1 MEVKTYI
8 QNLLLGKSIE
18 IKTNRSSLLDE
29 FSNNP
34 TNSILVKSIFENQEK
49 IMINWNIKNRVAD
62 IQTQHIVIPNAKE
75 LVPYLAKIDFVAL
88 NLTDLIDE
96 KFEGL
101 DDLGLSFNKLTY
113 TIEGTP
119 TKSGDVKFK
128 LLYKI
133 KGEDETT
140 PLNEKLISLIINPDP
155 RSLWVLKPSNQKAIF
170 AKPDDIQAIDKLGE
184 RKIVVSSKRGRSHG
198 KEFENTGFGLA
209 RDDDF
214 AFKYFEKTQWSLVAV
229 SDGAGS
235 AYLAR
240 IGSKIACDSVIE
252 YFEQVAD
259 IEKMQEFED
268 KISEYNQEKSE
279 EKLKEIQ
286 ILSKQNL
293 YKASVYVHNKLKEF
307 AEQTFI
313 TNPEL
318 FNDPKAKNKI
328 DYLHSTLIFTLHKK
342 YEFGYLIQ
350 SFGVGD
356 CPIAV
361 MNVDKTETTLL
372 NWLDVGEHG
381 GGTRFITQPDIFIN
395 EDRPVSTRFNF
406 KIIDDFSFLFLMT
419 DGIYDAKFEVEA
431 NLEKHVKWIE
441 FLEDLDG
448 KNEENKKVEFNKDNS
463 EIANQLSKWMDFWSP
478 GNHDDRTL
486 AIVF

>member
-1 MEVKTYI
+1 MEIKAYI
-8 QNLLLGKSIE
+8 QSLLKGKSIE
-18 IKTNRSSLLDE
+18 INANRISLLEE
-29 FSNNP
+29 FANNS
-34 TNSILVKSIFENQEK
+34 TNAELVKSIFENQEK
-49 IMINWNIKNRVAD
+49 IMINWNIKNRISD
-62 IQTQHIVIPNAKE
+62 IQTQHILVPNAKE
-75 LVPYLAKIDFVAL
+75 LIPYSAKIDFVAL

-101 DDLGLSFNKLTY
+101 EDLGLSFNKATD

-119 TKSGDVKFK
+119 IKSGDVKFK
-128 LLYKI
+128 LLYKV
-133 KGEDETT
+133 KGEDGTA
-140 PLNEKLISLIINPDP
+140 PLNEKLISLVINPDP
-155 RSLWVLKPSNQKAIF
+155 KSLWVLKPSNQDAIF
-170 AKPDDIQAIDKLGE
+170 AKPDETEAFEKLGE
-184 RKIVVSSKRGRSHG
+184 KNIVVSSKRGRSHG
-198 KEFENTGFGLA
+198 KEGTS

-214 AFKYFEKTQWSLVAV
+214 AFKYFEKTQWSLVVV

-240 IGSKIACDSVIE
+240 IGSKIACDSVVE
-252 YFEQVAD
+252 YFELVAD
-259 IEKMQEFED
+259 IEKMKEFEN
-268 KISEYNQEKSE
+268 KISEYNLDKSE
-279 EKLKEIQ
+279 EKFKEIQ

-293 YKASVYVHNKLKEF
+293 YKASVYVHNKLKDF

-318 FNDPKAKNKI
+318 FNDPKAKFNI
-328 DYLHSTLIFTLHKK
+328 EYLHSTLIFTLHKK

-361 MNVDKTETTLL
+361 MNKEKTEITLL
-372 NWLDVGEHG
+372 NWLDVGKYG
-381 GGTRFITQPDIFIN
+381 GGTRFITQPDIFVN
-395 EDRPVSTRFNF
+395 EERPVSTRFNLR
-406 KIIDDFSFLFLMT
+406 IVEDFSYLFLMT

-431 NLEKHVKWIE
+431 NLEKHEKWIE
-441 FLEDLDG
+441 FLEDLEG
-448 KNEENKKVEFNKDNS
+448 KNDENNKVEFSKDNS
-463 EIANQLSKWMDFWSP
+463 EIANQLSKWMDFWSA

>member
-1 MEVKTYI
+1 MEVKAYI
-8 QNLLLGKSIE
+8 QSLLKGKSIE
-18 IKTNRSSLLDE
+18 INTNRISLLEE
-29 FSNNP
+29 FANNS
-34 TNSILVKSIFENQEK
+34 TNAELVKGIFENQEK
-49 IMINWNIKNRVAD
+49 IMINWNIKNRIAD

-75 LVPYLAKIDFVAL
+75 LIPYTAKIDFVAL

-101 DDLGLSFNKLTY
+101 EDLGLSFNKVTD

-128 LLYKI
+128 LLYKV
-133 KGEDETT
+133 KGEDETA
-140 PLNEKLISLIINPDP
+140 PLNEKLISLVINPDP
-155 RSLWVLKPSNQKAIF
+155 KSLWVLKPSNQEAIF
-170 AKPDDIQAIDKLGE
+170 AKPDEIQAFEKLGE
-184 RKIVVSSKRGRSHG
+184 KNIVVSSKRGRSHG
-198 KEFENTGFGLA
+198 KEGTS

-214 AFKYFEKTQWSLVAV
+214 SFKYFEKTQWSLVVV

-240 IGSKIACDSVIE
+240 IGSKIACDSVVE

-259 IEKMQEFED
+259 IEKMKEFED
-268 KISEYNQEKSE
+268 KILEYNQEKTE

-307 AEQTFI
+307 AEQTFL

-318 FNDPKAKNKI
+318 FNNPKAKTNVE
-328 DYLHSTLIFTLHKK
+328 YLHSTLIFTLFKK

-361 MNVDKTETTLL
+361 MNIDKTETTLL
-372 NWLDVGEHG
+372 NWLDVGEYG
-381 GGTRFITQPDIFIN
+381 GGTRFITQPDIFQKQEVMI
-395 EDRPVSTRFNF
+395 TRFNM
-406 KIIDDFSFLFLMT
+406 KIIEDFSYLFLMT
-419 DGIYDAKFEVEA
+419 DGIYDAKFVVEA
-431 NLEKHVKWIE
+431 NLEKHEKWVE
-441 FLEDLDG
+441 FLEDLEG
-448 KNEENKKVEFNKDNS
+448 KNDENNKVEFNKDNS
-463 EIANQLSKWMDFWSP
+463 EIANQLSKWMDFWSA

>member
-8 QNLLLGKSIE
+8 QNLLIGKSIE
-18 IKTNRSSLLDE
+18 IKTNRNSLLEE
-29 FSNNP
+29 FASNP
-34 TNSILVKSIFENQEK
+34 TNTELVKSIFEKQEK
-49 IMINWNIKNRVAD
+49 IMINWNIKNRIAD

-75 LVPYLAKIDFVAL
+75 LVPYSAKIDFVAL

-101 DDLGLSFNKLTY
+101 EDLGLSFNKVTD

-128 LLYKI
+128 LLYKV
-133 KGEDETT
+133 KGEDETA
-140 PLNEKLISLIINPDP
+140 PLNEKLISLVINPDP
-155 RSLWVLKPSNQKAIF
+155 KSLWVLKPSNQDAIF
-170 AKPDDIQAIDKLGE
+170 AKPDERKAFEKLGE
-184 RKIVVSSKRGRSHG
+184 KNIVVSSKRGRSHG
-198 KEFENTGFGLA
+198 KEGTS

-214 AFKYFEKTQWSLVAV
+214 AFKYFEKTQWSLVVV

-259 IEKMQEFED
+259 IEKMKEFED
-268 KISEYNQEKSE
+268 KISEYNQDKSE

-318 FNDPKAKNKI
+318 FNDPKAKFNI
-328 DYLHSTLIFTLHKK
+328 EYLHSTLIFTLHKK

-361 MNVDKTETTLL
+361 MNKEKTETTLL
-372 NWLDVGEHG
+372 NWLDVGKYG
-381 GGTRFITQPDIFIN
+381 GGTRFITQPDIFVN
-395 EDRPVSTRFNF
+395 EERPVSTRFNLR
-406 KIIDDFSFLFLMT
+406 IVEDFSYLFLMT

-431 NLEKHVKWIE
+431 NLEKHEKWIE

-448 KNEENKKVEFNKDNS
+448 KNDENNKVEFNKDNS
-463 EIANQLSKWMDFWSP
+463 EIANQLSKWMDFWSS

>member
-1 MEVKTYI
+1 MEVKIYI
-8 QNLLLGKSIE
+8 QNLLKGKSIE
-18 IKTNRSSLLDE
+18 INTNRNLLLDE
-29 FSNNP
+29 FANNP
-34 TNSILVKSIFENQEK
+34 TNAELVKSIFENQEK
-49 IMINWNIKNRVAD
+49 IMINWNIKNRIAD

-75 LVPYLAKIDFVAL
+75 LIPYTAKIDFVEL

-101 DDLGLSFNKLTY
+101 EDLGLSFNKVTD
-113 TIEGTP
+113 TIEGIP
-119 TKSGDVKFK
+119 SKSGDVKFK

-133 KGEDETT
+133 KGEDETA
-140 PLNEKLISLIINPDP
+140 PLNEKLISLVINPDP
-155 RSLWVLKPSNQKAIF
+155 KSLWKLLPSNQQLLF
-170 AKPDDIQAIDKLGE
+170 SKPDDINVFDKIGE
-184 RKIVVSSKRGRSHG
+184 KNIVVSSKRGRSHANVG
-198 KEFENTGFGLA
+198 TS

-214 AFKYFEKTQWSLVAV
+214 AFKYFEKTQWSLVAL

-235 AYLAR
+235 AFLAR
-240 IGSKIACDSVIE
+240 VGSKIACGAVVE

-259 IEKMQEFED
+259 IEKMKEFED
-268 KISEYNQEKSE
+268 KISEYSRNKTE

-307 AEQTFI
+307 ADQCFL

-342 YEFGYLIQ
+342 YEFGYVIQ

-361 MNVDKTETTLL
+361 MNIDKTETTLL

-381 GGTRFITQPDIFIN
+381 GGTRFITQPDIFVS
-395 EDRPVSTRFNF
+395 EERPVSTRYNL
-406 KIIDDFSFLFLMT
+406 KVIEDFSYLFLMT
-419 DGIYDAKFEVEA
+419 DGIYDAKFVVEA
-431 NLEKHVKWIE
+431 NLEKHEKWIE
-441 FLEDLDG
+441 FLDDLDG
-448 KNEENKKVEFNKDNS
+448 KNDENIKVEINKENS
-463 EIANQLSKWMDFWSP
+463 EIANQLSKWMEFWSA

>member
-1 MEVKTYI
+1 METKAYI
-8 QNLLLGKSIE
+8 QSLLKGKGIE
-18 IKTNRSSLLDE
+18 INTNRNSLFDE
-29 FSNNP
+29 FVNYESNKEM
-34 TNSILVKSIFENQEK
+34 VKSIFENQSK
-49 IMINWNIKNRVAD
+49 IMINWSIKNRIAD
-62 IQTQHIVIPNAKE
+62 IQAQQIVIPNAKE
-75 LVPYLAKIDFVAL
+75 LIPYSAKIDFEAL
-88 NLTDLIDE
+88 KLTDLIND

-101 DDLGLSFNKLTY
+101 EDFGLNFNIETD

-128 LLYKI
+128 LLFKI
-133 KGEDETT
+133 KGEDETA
-140 PLNEKLISLIINPDP
+140 PFNEKLISLVINPDP
-155 RSLWVLKPSNQKAIF
+155 KSLWVLKPSNQEAIF
-170 AKPDDIQAIDKLGE
+170 AKPDDTEIFEKFGE
-184 RKIVVSSKRGRSHG
+184 KNIVVSSKRGRSHG
-198 KEFENTGFGLA
+198 KEGTS

-214 AFKYFEKTQWSLVAV
+214 AFKYFEKTQWSLVVV

-240 IGSKIACDSVIE
+240 IGSKLACDSVVE
-252 YFEQVAD
+252 YFEQIAD
-259 IEKMQEFED
+259 IEKTKEFED
-268 KISEYNQEKSE
+268 KIAEYNIDKSE

-307 AEQTFI
+307 AEQTFL

-318 FNDPKAKNKI
+318 FNNPKAKSNLE
-328 DYLHSTLIFTLHKK
+328 YLHSTLIFTLFKK

-361 MNVDKTETTLL
+361 LNIDKTETTLL
-372 NWLDVGEHG
+372 NWLDVGEYG
-381 GGTRFITQPDIFIN
+381 GGTRFITQPDIFQKQEVMI
-395 EDRPVSTRFNF
+395 TRFNL
-406 KIIDDFSFLFLMT
+406 KIIEDFSYLFLMT
-419 DGIYDAKFEVEA
+419 DGIYDAKFVVEA
-431 NLEKHVKWIE
+431 NLEKHEKWLE
-441 FLEDLDG
+441 FLEDLNG
-448 KNEENKKVEFNKDNS
+448 KNEDNNKVEFNKDNS
-463 EIANQLSKWMDFWSP
+463 EIANQLSKWMDFWSA